1 MTLTSIFLLV
11 SLFYICDVSKLGIIF
26 SNLKGEEYFPLII
39 WASLLLT
46 VAFPS
51 KTIING
57 KGRMWLYRNLLQ
69 SFNSKFIE

>member
-11 SLFYICDVSKLGIIF
+11 SLFYICDISKLGIIF

-39 WASLLLT
+39 WASLLVT

-51 KTIING
+51 KYLING
-57 KGRMWLYRNLLQ
+57 EGRLWLYRHLWQSLNL
-69 SFNSKFIE
+69 KHIE